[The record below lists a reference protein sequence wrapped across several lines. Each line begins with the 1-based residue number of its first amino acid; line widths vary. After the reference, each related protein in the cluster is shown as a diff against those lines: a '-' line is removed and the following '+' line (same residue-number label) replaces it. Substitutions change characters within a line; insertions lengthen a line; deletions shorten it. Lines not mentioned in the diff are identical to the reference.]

1 MASAA
6 KLENTKKAAFSAHH
20 AYKNKGQLPSS
31 ASIMKTKRKW
41 IPPDKAFAGSVKE
54 GQGFAFHRKQK
65 VQYEYKKLL
74 RKERRAKSQPVV
86 QYTDSYPE
94 HLKHL
99 YLAEEEMIKNEEQQK
114 KKERR
119 ARDVN
124 PLPEEAATP
133 ASTTTVA
140 TSTTSDTEPKRPDK
154 KEQKFKKTSYQKTK
168 EEYEWIQT
176 KRAQKRRE
184 AEKNKQQR
192 QEALRIYK
200 QKKMET
206 YQILS
211 RKTKKGQP
219 NLNVQM
225 EYLLQKIQDNQSKG
239 SK

>member
-1 MASAA
+1 MASTA
-6 KLENTKKAAFSAHH
+6 KLENTKKAAFPAHYT
-20 AYKNKGQLPSS
+20 YKNKGQHTST
-31 ASIMKTKRKW
+31 ATMKTKRKW
-41 IPPDKAFAGSVKE
+41 IPPDKAFAGSLKE

-74 RKERRAKSQPVV
+74 RKERRAKPQPEV
-86 QYTDSYPE
+86 QYADSYPE

-99 YLAEEEMIKNEEQQK
+99 YLAEEEKIKNEEQQK

-124 PLPEEAATP
+124 PLPEGAATAAP
-133 ASTTTVA
+133 TTTMA
-140 TSTTSDTEPKRPDK
+140 TSDPFETKRPDK

-168 EEYEWIQT
+168 EEYERIQT
-176 KRAQKRRE
+176 KRALKRRE

-211 RKTKKGQP
+211 KKTKKGQP

-239 SK
+239 SE